1 MKVRSATVGLSTL
14 VAAGLAV
21 SGVASV
27 QPAQAALI
35 HDWNF
40 TTGSLADQVAG
51 GPTAVLEGSA
61 TITAGV
67 GVTLPASSPGTGFQT
82 NVPASDSTSASFV
95 SLGGYVLPSS
105 GSVTIETYVNHFGG
119 PIGYYVNP
127 FSFNNDTNTGP
138 GGQPSSNG
146 SYWPSGSAAGQYLQ
160 FPGSQPA
167 RTFPTQSNV
176 GAGSAVAF
184 ATAGTASEQDSYSTT
199 PVYMDQPGK
208 YFIDAVIDT
217 STASSTS
224 AGTMTYY
231 LNGVAQ
237 TPVNLAPG
245 QSLSNFSD
253 LNSVLGISAFGG
265 DPNYVGTT
273 YSFFKIYNTALSAS
287 QIMAD
292 YTAATPE
299 PASLGLLAI
308 GAAGLL
314 LLGRKRLGN

>member
-14 VAAGLAV
+14 AAACLAV
-21 SGVASV
+21 SGIASV

-40 TTGSLADQVAG
+40 ASGSLADTVAG
-51 GPTAVLEGSA
+51 GPTAVLENGA
-61 TITAGV
+61 TITAGT
-67 GVTLPASSPGTGFQT
+67 GATLPEVAAFSA
-82 NVPASDSTSASFV
+82 PASDSTSAPFV
-95 SLGGYVLPSS
+95 SLGSYVLPTS
-105 GSVTIETYVNHFGG
+105 GSVTLETYINHFGN
-119 PIGYYVNP
+119 PIGYYTNV

-160 FPGSQPA
+160 FPASQPA
-167 RTFPTQSNV
+167 RTFPNQSNV
-176 GAGSAVAF
+176 GPGSAVAF
-184 ATAGTASEQDSYSTT
+184 ATAGTASEQDSFSTT
-199 PVYMDQPGK
+199 PTYLDVTGK
-208 YFIDAVIDT
+208 YFIDVVID
-217 STASSTS
+217 SSTN
-224 AGTMTYY
+224 TMTYY

-237 TPVNLAPG
+237 TPVTLSAG

-253 LNSVLGISAFGG
+253 VNSVLGISAFGG
-265 DPNYVGTT
+265 DPEYAGTS

-292 YTAATPE
+292 YTAATATPE
-299 PASLGLLAI
+299 PASLGFLAI
-308 GAAGLL
+308 GAVGLL